1 MNSSKSKWLP
11 VLCSLV
17 LAAALV
23 CPAANLVMAQEKAA
37 VTKKVAKETGG
48 TANMASDKA
57 GKSKSGADANVKNTS
72 TQNDSKKA
80 AEPAIQ
86 KGGKTRGYGPY
97 TCVVH
102 VDNRT
107 GWIINVWIDGH
118 LRGVVGGGGD
128 LYVAT
133 GNGATTFYA
142 RADFDNGAYIPWGPR
157 SFTCS
162 GSYTWT
168 LWP

>member
-11 VLCSLV
+11 VVCSLA
-17 LAAALV
+17 LAVALV
-23 CPAANLVMAQEKAA
+23 GMAVSPVMAQGKMAKKAA
-37 VTKKVAKETGG
+37 S

-57 GKSKSGADANVKNTS
+57 GKSKSGADANVKSTS
-72 TQNDSKKA
+72 AQNDSKKA
-80 AEPAIQ
+80 AEPAI
-86 KGGKTRGYGPY
+86 KKDGKTRGYGPY

-107 GWIINVWIDGH
+107 GWIINAFIDGSF
-118 LRGVVGGGGD
+118 RGVVGGGGD

-133 GNGATTFYA
+133 GNGPTTFYA
-142 RADFDNGAYIPWGPR
+142 RADFDNGTYIPWGPR

-162 GSYTWT
+162 GTYTWT

>member
-1 MNSSKSKWLP
+1 MNASKSKWLP

-17 LAAALV
+17 LAVALV
-23 CPAANLVMAQEKAA
+23 CPAANPVMAQEKAA
-37 VTKKVAKETGG
+37 VAKKAAST
-48 TANMASDKA
+48 MASDKA
-57 GKSKSGADANVKNTS
+57 GKSKSGADANVKSTS
-72 TQNDSKKA
+72 AQNDSKKA

-142 RADFDNGAYIPWGPR
+142 RADFDNGTYVPWGPR

>member
-17 LAAALV
+17 LAVALV
-23 CPAANLVMAQEKAA
+23 CPAANPVMAQEKAA
-37 VTKKVAKETGG
+37 VAKKAAST
-48 TANMASDKA
+48 MASDKA
-57 GKSKSGADANVKNTS
+57 GKSKSGADANVKSTS
-72 TQNDSKKA
+72 AQNDSKKA

-142 RADFDNGAYIPWGPR
+142 RADFDNGTYVPWGPR

>member
-23 CPAANLVMAQEKAA
+23 CPAANPVMAQEKM
-37 VTKKVAKETGG
+37 TKKAAS

-57 GKSKSGADANVKNTS
+57 GKSKTG
-72 TQNDSKKA
+72 
-80 AEPAIQ
+80 
-86 KGGKTRGYGPY
+86 GYGPY

-142 RADFDNGAYIPWGPR
+142 RADFDNGTYVPWGPR

>member
-11 VLCSLV
+11 VLCYLV

-23 CPAANLVMAQEKAA
+23 CPAANPVMAQEKMA
-37 VTKKVAKETGG
+37 KKVAS

-57 GKSKSGADANVKNTS
+57 GKSKSGADANIKS
-72 TQNDSKKA
+72 KSAQNDPNKP

-107 GWIINVWIDGH
+107 GWAINVAIDGN

-128 LYVAT
+128 LLVA
-133 GNGATTFYA
+133 
-142 RADFDNGAYIPWGPR
+142 
-157 SFTCS
+157 
-162 GSYTWT
+162 
-168 LWP
+168 